1 MTVITIPASD
11 ADATAILQAAID
23 KVSAAGAGR
32 VSLAPG
38 LHVCGGL
45 RLKSG
50 VNLHLEA
57 GAVLRPRASYD
68 AFGGNIAS
76 VIAEGSDR
84 AILMACGASDFSISG
99 EGSIEAPGPT
109 YVTGYDAE
117 IGTYIPAK
125 FRPRVLV
132 LEDCTNV
139 VLCGIRIADAPM
151 WTMHLVAC
159 RNVKITGVT
168 VANDRRLP
176 NTDGLVIDSCTDVE
190 VLNVNISTADD
201 GVCLKTTSRAAGI
214 GACSNVTVRDCRI
227 SSQSCALKIGTES
240 FGDFDNIVFED
251 CVVADSNRALGI
263 FSRDG
268 GRVSHVRFSRISV
281 DCHETRDGFWGS
293 GEAVT
298 INVVDRRPERP
309 AGAIEGLVVEDISGT
324 AEGAINLVA
333 AAPAGIRDVRLSR
346 VKLTQS
352 PGALGTG
359 RRYDLRPTPADLAPP
374 PGTKGRANA
383 WVRGEDGRIV
393 GVMDYPGGLPGL
405 FARGI
410 EGLVLDG
417 VAIERPGDLPPGW
430 NLEPILIA

>member
-1 MTVITIPASD
+1 MTLISIAPSD
-11 ADATAILQAAID
+11 ADATLVLQAAID
-23 KVSAAGAGR
+23 AVSAAGAGR

-57 GAVLRPRASYD
+57 GAVLRPQADYD
-68 AFGGNIAS
+68 AFADNIAS
-76 VIAEGSDR
+76 VIAEDSDR
-84 AILMACGASDFSISG
+84 AMLLARGASDLSISG

-125 FRPRVLV
+125 LRPRVLV

-139 VLCGIRIADAPM
+139 VICGIRIADSPM

-159 RNVKITGVT
+159 HGVKVTGVT

-176 NTDGLVIDSCTDVE
+176 NTDGLVIDSCTNVE
-190 VLNVNISTADD
+190 VRNVNISTADD
-201 GVCLKTTSRAAGI
+201 GVCLKTTRRAAGI
-214 GACSNVTVRDCRI
+214 GACSNVSIRDCRI

-251 CVVADSNRALGI
+251 CVVVDSNRALGV

-268 GRVSHVRFSRISV
+268 GRVSNVRFSRISV

-298 INVVDRRPERP
+298 INVVDRRAERP
-309 AGAIEGLVVEDISGT
+309 AGAIEGLVIEDISGT

-333 AAPAGIRDVRLSR
+333 AASAGISDVRLSR
-346 VKLTQS
+346 LNITQR
-352 PGALGTG
+352 PGVLGTG
-359 RRYDLRPTPADLAPP
+359 RRYDLRPTPADVSPP
-374 PGTKGRANA
+374 PGAKGRANA

-405 FARGI
+405 FAKGV

-417 VAIERPGDLPPGW
+417 VEILRPDELPAGW
-430 NLEPILIA
+430 NAERILVA